1 MRTFLLT
8 IFLFSTLMCYSQ
20 EKLKGFIDLSQNVN
34 YGLTITESNL
44 NFGIDYAFTNSS
56 ISIFGTYAYGGVF
69 VYDGVV
75 NYNKNFSA
83 YQLDYHLMGGGAK
96 VWFRGRDKL
105 YNPTFKAIF
114 LTEIAS
120 KYRGGKIMGSLLENR
135 EVHFIPIEHIYEH
148 KKWVQGSHGGSWVFQ
163 NYKTYNYISTPL
175 LGGVFFG
182 NEFKATDNLSINL
195 GVGYLFRAFR
205 FYKNEWGLNET
216 MPKVEITQTHS
227 LKESSYGKIE
237 IEGYLEFEFG
247 LSYFFSFKSKKQQL

>member
-1 MRTFLLT
+1 MKTFLLA
-8 IFLFSTLMCYSQ
+8 IFLFLTLMCYGQ
-20 EKLKGFIDLSQNVN
+20 EKMKGFIDLSQNVN

-75 NYNKNFSA
+75 NFNKNFSA
-83 YQLDYHLMGGGAK
+83 YQLDYHLMGGGVK
-96 VWFRGRDKL
+96 VRFRGRDKL
-105 YNPTFKAIF
+105 YSPTFKATV

-120 KYRGGKIMGSLLENR
+120 KYRGKGILASTSENK
-135 EVHFIPIEHIYEH
+135 EVHFSPTNHIYEY
-148 KKWVQGSHGGSWVFQ
+148 KKWVQGSHGGSYVFQ

-195 GVGYLFRAFR
+195 GVGYLFRVIR

-216 MPKVEITQTHS
+216 MPKVEIKQTHS
-227 LKESSYGKIE
+227 LKETSYGNLE
-237 IEGYLEFEFG
+237 THGYLEFELG
-247 LSYFFSFKSKKQQL
+247 ISYFFPSKSKKQ